1 MQMFKI
7 LMLLVVVAAGP
18 WTAAIAAASPLTRVL
33 FVGNSYLYYNNSL
46 HNHVERMAQ
55 ERYPDT
61 LGRLFQFKSA
71 TIGGARLKHHNL
83 DWLLAPGQ
91 IGVDQPFQVVI
102 LQGGSFEP
110 LTQKTRQDFLNT
122 ASVYADKIRQ
132 IGAKP
137 MLYMTHTYV
146 APHPR
151 ADKDM
156 IKIVRQT
163 YVKAGRA
170 AKAEVIPVGLAY
182 ARSYLQR
189 PGFSLHADFDGTH
202 PNLRGTYL
210 GACVVYLALYG
221 GDFTGVD
228 YDYFGRLPK
237 EDAHYLQRI
246 ALETVKAFADG

>member
-1 MQMFKI
+1 MFKT
-7 LMLLVVVAAGP
+7 LVLLVVMMAGP
-18 WTAAIAAASPLTRVL
+18 WTAAIAQAGPLTRVL
-33 FVGNSYLYYNNSL
+33 FVGNSYLYYNDSL

-55 ERYPDT
+55 AQYPDT
-61 LGRLFQFKSA
+61 PGRLFQFKSA

-83 DWLLAPGQ
+83 DWLLTPGQ
-91 IGVDQPFQVVI
+91 IGVDRPFQIVI

-110 LTQKTRQDFLNT
+110 LTQKTRKDFMNT

-132 IGAKP
+132 VGAKP

-151 ADKDM
+151 ADKNM
-156 IKIVRQT
+156 IKVVRQT
-163 YVKAGRA
+163 YVDAGRA

-182 ARSYLQR
+182 ERSYNER
-189 PGFSLHADFDGTH
+189 PRFSLHSDFDGTH

-221 GDFTGVD
+221 GDFKGVD

-237 EDAHYLQRI
+237 DDALYLQRI
-246 ALETVKAFADG
+246 ASETVKAFADG

>member
-1 MQMFKI
+1 M
-7 LMLLVVVAAGP
+7 
-18 WTAAIAAASPLTRVL
+18 
-33 FVGNSYLYYNNSL
+33 
-46 HNHVERMAQ
+46 
-55 ERYPDT
+55 
-61 LGRLFQFKSA
+61 
-71 TIGGARLKHHNL
+71 
-83 DWLLAPGQ
+83 
-91 IGVDQPFQVVI
+91 
-102 LQGGSFEP
+102 
-110 LTQKTRQDFLNT
+110 NT

-156 IKIVRQT
+156 IKVVRQT
-163 YVKAGRA
+163 YVDAGRA
-170 AKAEVIPVGLAY
+170 ATAAVIPVGLAY
-182 ARSYLQR
+182 ERSYQER
-189 PGFSLHADFDGTH
+189 PRFSLHADFDGTH

-221 GDFTGVD
+221 GDFKRVD

-237 EDAHYLQRI
+237 DEALYLQRV